1 MQTSISSKE
10 SKIRKT
16 KLKNPKLNT
25 KKKSIFKDMLKCWQ
39 LYVLL
44 IPALIYFIVFCYG
57 PMYGVQ
63 LAFKDYNSVLGIT
76 ASPLIGFDN
85 FTRFFS
91 SYQFRQLLW
100 NTISLS
106 LFQLAVSF
114 PFPIILALALN
125 QVRHAKFKKL
135 VQTVTYAPHFIS
147 VVVLVG
153 MLNIFF
159 STNGGLVNEAI
170 QSFGGESIYFLGKE
184 EYYQN
189 MYVWSGVWQNIGW
202 SAIIYIAALAG
213 VNPSLHEAAIVEGAS
228 KLQRIWYIDIPSILP
243 TIVTLLIL
251 NCGQIMSIGFEKS
264 FLMQNSL
271 NIGVS
276 EIIPTYVYKMGLIN
290 AQYGF
295 STAVGLFNS
304 AINCTLLI
312 LVNKFSKKMGQSGL
326 W

>member
-1 MQTSISSKE
+1 MQVSIEDKRKE
-10 SKIRKT
+10 ITNKKINKNKG
-16 KLKNPKLNT
+16 KLLNN
-25 KKKSIFKDMLKCWQ
+25 IRKCWQ
-39 LYVLL
+39 LYILL
-44 IPALIYFIVFCYG
+44 IPTLIYFIVFCYG

-63 LAFKDYNSVLGIT
+63 LAFKEYNAVAGIT
-76 ASPLIGFDN
+76 GSPFIGFDN

-91 SYQFRQLLW
+91 SYQFKQLLW
-100 NTISLS
+100 NTITLS
-106 LFQLAVSF
+106 LYQLVVSF

-147 VVVLVG
+147 IVVLVG

-170 QSFGGESIYFLGKE
+170 QTFGGESIYFLGKE

-189 MYVWSGVWQNIGW
+189 MYVWSGVWQNMGW
-202 SAIIYIAALAG
+202 SAIIYLAALSG
-213 VNPSLHEAAIVEGAS
+213 VSPELHEAAVVEGAS
-228 KLQRIWYIDIPSILP
+228 KLQRIWHIDIPSILP

-264 FLMQNSL
+264 FLMQNPL
-271 NIGVS
+271 NIGIS

-304 AINCTLLI
+304 AINCTLLV
-312 LVNKFSKKMGQSGL
+312 LVNKISKKMGQSGL

>member
-1 MQTSISSKE
+1 MQVSIVSK
-10 SKIRKT
+10 RKE
-16 KLKNPKLNT
+16 KLVK
-25 KKKSIFKDMLKCWQ
+25 KKKSILKDIFKCWQ

-44 IPALIYFIVFCYG
+44 IPTIIYFILFCYG

-63 LAFKDYNSVLGIT
+63 LAFKEYNAVAGIT
-76 ASPLIGFDN
+76 GSPWVGFSN

-91 SYQFRQLLW
+91 SYQFKQLLW
-100 NTISLS
+100 NTITLS
-106 LFQLAVSF
+106 LYQLVVSF
-114 PFPIILALALN
+114 PVPIILALALN
-125 QVRHAKFKKL
+125 QVRHANFKKL

-159 STNGGLVNEAI
+159 STRGGLVNEVVQI
-170 QSFGGESIYFLGKE
+170 FGGDPIYFLGKE
-184 EYYQN
+184 QYYQN
-189 MYVWSGVWQNIGW
+189 MYVWSGVWQNMGW
-202 SAIIYIAALAG
+202 SAIIYLAALSG
-213 VNPSLHEAAIVEGAS
+213 VSPELHEAAVVEGAS
-228 KLQRIWYIDIPSILP
+228 KLQRIWYIDIPAILP

-264 FLMQNSL
+264 FLMQNQL
-271 NIGVS
+271 NIGIS

-304 AINCTLLI
+304 VINCTLLV